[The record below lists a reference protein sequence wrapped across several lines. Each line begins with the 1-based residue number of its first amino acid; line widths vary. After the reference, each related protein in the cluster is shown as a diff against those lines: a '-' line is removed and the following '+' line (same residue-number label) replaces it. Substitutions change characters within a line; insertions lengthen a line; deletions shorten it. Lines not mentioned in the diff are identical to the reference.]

1 MAEYRI
7 LGNGKRMLIETPRRV
22 AAAHAV
28 SVMEAIG
35 SAVSPG
41 AGEAV
46 GNPVGPGMGA
56 VTAGSAGSSV
66 AAIMG
71 GVRKP
76 HPRIEN
82 ARECEEKELI
92 DDATGEVVS
101 GAGEELSMAKEAE
114 AVAEVEPVLECAAE
128 EGDVDVKESEEKPS
142 EGEDEGNDEAEAE
155 SSEGELPLG
164 EGKPE
169 EVKKRRRRR

>member
-22 AAAHAV
+22 AAVHAV

-35 SAVSPG
+35 STVSPG
-41 AGEAV
+41 V
-46 GNPVGPGMGA
+46 GA
-56 VTAGSAGSSV
+56 VTAGMAGSAGSAA

-92 DDATGEVVS
+92 DDATGEVVVP
-101 GAGEELSMAKEAE
+101 GAGAKLSMAKEAE

-128 EGDVDVKESEEKPS
+128 DGDVNEKPS
-142 EGEDEGNDEAEAE
+142 EEEAEGEDAEAEAE

-169 EVKKRRRRR
+169 EGKKRRRRR

>member
-35 SAVSPG
+35 TTVSPG
-41 AGEAV
+41 A
-46 GNPVGPGMGA
+46 GA

-128 EGDVDVKESEEKPS
+128 EGDVEEKPS
-142 EGEDEGNDEAEAE
+142 EGEDEGNEEAEAE

-164 EGKPE
+164 EGKPGE
-169 EVKKRRRRR
+169 GKKRRRRR

>member
-7 LGNGKRMLIETPRRV
+7 LGNGKRMLIEIPRRV
-22 AAAHAV
+22 AAVHAV

-35 SAVSPG
+35 TTVSSG
-41 AGEAV
+41 AGAAV

-101 GAGEELSMAKEAE
+101 GAGEKLSMAKEAE

-128 EGDVDVKESEEKPS
+128 EGDVEEKPS
-142 EGEDEGNDEAEAE
+142 EGEDGVEEEAAE
-155 SSEGELPLG
+155 SSECELPLG
-164 EGKPE
+164 EGKPGE
-169 EVKKRRRRR
+169 GKKRRRRR